1 MAQNLQLLKRRIKT
15 AKNVSQIAKAMEMMS
30 ASKIKRAQK
39 TVENNKPYVKKI
51 EEITS
56 QLITHTDMKN
66 FTHPYITGNSSEKK
80 LLIAISPDKGLCGS
94 LNTNLFKKLLSLE
107 SKDTKVVTIGKKVEK
122 FASRMSTEFVASF
135 PMGNTIPRFTNVFE
149 IVKLIEMYYNT
160 GEVGTVEVLFTEFH
174 SFFQQIP
181 VIKKL
186 LPIDTSVFADE
197 TDSFHLFEP
206 NTQSLLETLLPQ
218 YIETAIYSALL
229 EAYTSEQVA
238 RMIAMQNA
246 KTNANDIASYLSLV
260 YNKSRQE
267 KITGEILDLTNSQQN

>member
-56 QLITHTDMKN
+56 QLITHTDMKK
-66 FTHPYITGNSSEKK
+66 FTHPYITGNNSEKK

-107 SKDTKVVTIGKKVEK
+107 VKDTKIVTIGKKVEK
-122 FASRMSTEFVASF
+122 FAAKTTSEFVASF

-174 SFFQQIP
+174 SFFSQVP
-181 VIKKL
+181 VVKKL
-186 LPIDTSVFADE
+186 LPIDTSVFSQEAQ
-197 TDSFHLFEP
+197 SFHLFEP

>member
-51 EEITS
+51 EEVTS
-56 QLITHTDMKN
+56 QLISHTDMKK
-66 FTHPYITGNSSEKK
+66 FTHPYITGNKSTKK
-80 LLIAISPDKGLCGS
+80 LLIVISPDKGLCGS

-107 SKDTKVVTIGKKVEK
+107 SKDTKVITIGKKVEK
-122 FASRMSTEFVASF
+122 FASRMSSEFVAAF

-160 GEVGTVEVLFTEFH
+160 GEVGSVEILYTEFH

-181 VIKKL
+181 NVKKL
-186 LPIDTSVFADE
+186 LPIDTSAFSE
-197 TDSFHLFEP
+197 NSDSFHLFEP
-206 NTQSLLETLLPQ
+206 STQSLLEVLLPQ
-218 YIETAIYSALL
+218 YLETSIYSALL

-246 KTNANDIASYLSLV
+246 KTNANDIASYLNLV
-260 YNKSRQE
+260 YNKTRQE
-267 KITGEILDLTNSQQN
+267 KITGEILDLTNSQIA